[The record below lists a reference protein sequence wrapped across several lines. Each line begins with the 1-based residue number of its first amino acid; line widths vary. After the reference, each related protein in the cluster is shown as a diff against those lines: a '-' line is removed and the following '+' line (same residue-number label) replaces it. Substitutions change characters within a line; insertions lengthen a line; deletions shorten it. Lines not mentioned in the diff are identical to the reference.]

1 MGDGTSSLLYSLY
14 EWESGVLLH
23 SVHPF
28 AELIMADQDLS
39 PRSVP
44 LANAIAAIE
53 RNVETAV
60 ADLAKMI
67 AIDTSFPPGLGYHA
81 FADLMEEL
89 LKPLG
94 FQTSRVTVPN
104 ELWSVANG
112 PALGPRVNLIAER
125 LANKPTCGLYY
136 HIDTVPVSPGWQRD
150 PLCLTQEGD
159 QLFGLGAA
167 DMKGTIAATLLALRA
182 ARAHGVELAYDPMLL
197 LCTDEEGGLYPGIR
211 YLAEQGM
218 LKGHIINFNGSAAPR
233 IWAGC
238 FGVFN
243 LQISIK
249 GHAVHAGE
257 GNRTGSGI
265 NAIEGALPLLNALHA
280 LKPKIAAFESQL
292 PPPPHASGPLR
303 PQLSISAVNGGT
315 SGGQV
320 AAEIK
325 ILVSRRYAPEESY
338 DAAHATLEDL
348 VRACVAQTPGLNFE
362 IDLVGHLVP
371 TADPDGPHWP
381 RWQQALCLGFG
392 YQPDDF
398 SKWGA
403 ASCSDFGYV
412 QQAGVMQEVLL
423 GGLGRPESC
432 IHSPEEHTTTTDI
445 VALAQSILAYL
456 ARDFSPDLMPEY
468 SALK

>member
-1 MGDGTSSLLYSLY
+1 MNKTAEQTSISHIFS
-14 EWESGVLLH
+14 
-23 SVHPF
+23 
-28 AELIMADQDLS
+28 ELNVSNQALS
-39 PRSVP
+39 PQAISF
-44 LANAIAAIE
+44 ANALEAVE
-53 RNVETAV
+53 RDVEKAV
-60 ADLAKMI
+60 EDLARMI
-67 AIDTSFPPGLGYHA
+67 AIDTSFPPGTGYPA
-81 FADLMEEL
+81 FAELMEEL

-94 FQTSRVTVPN
+94 FDTRRVTVPDA
-104 ELWSVANG
+104 LWRVANG
-112 PALGPRVNLIAER
+112 PACGERVNLIAER
-125 LANKPTCGLYY
+125 PANKPVCGLYY
-136 HIDTVPVSPGWQRD
+136 HVDTVPVSPGWQRH
-150 PLCLTQEGD
+150 PLRLTREGD

-182 ARAHGVELAYDPMLL
+182 AEEHGVELGYDPMLL

-218 LKGHIINFNGSAAPR
+218 LKGHIVNFNGSAAPR

-238 FGVFN
+238 FGVFH
-243 LQISIK
+243 LQITIR

-257 GNRTGSGI
+257 GNRTGSGVS
-265 NAIEGALPLLNALHA
+265 AIEGALPLLNALHA
-280 LKPKIAAFESQL
+280 LKPKIAAFESKL

-338 DAAHATLEDL
+338 EAARTTLEDL
-348 VRACVAQTPGLNFE
+348 VRACVAQTPGLSFE
-362 IDLVGHLVP
+362 IDLVGHLIP

-381 RWQQALCLGFG
+381 RWQKALSLGFG

-412 QQAGVMQEVLL
+412 QQAGVMREILL

-445 VALAQSILAYL
+445 IALAKSILAYL
-456 ARDFSPDLMPEY
+456 ARDFSADLIPDY
-468 SALK
+468 SVSK